1 MSYTKNDI
9 FILDAIRTSG
19 GISKLTGVP
28 ISTIVKKSK
37 LSHTKVRNTVKILQ
51 SRSLIEEGFMQK
63 NAKTYF
69 ITNNG
74 KLLLSELISC
84 SEENT
89 NSREFKYKGDG
100 LNE

>member
-19 GISKLTGVP
+19 GISELAGVP

-51 SRSLIEEGFMQK
+51 SRNLIKEGFMQK

-69 ITNNG
+69 ITSEG
-74 KLLLSELISC
+74 ELLLSKLILC
-84 SEENT
+84 SEAST
-89 NSREFKYKGDG
+89 NLREFKGDE